1 MQRDSLDFKSM
12 SVGKLFT
19 KLLVPTIMG
28 MAASALF
35 TVIDGIFVGNG
46 IGSDA
51 MAAVNISAPIFMI
64 ITGVGLMFGMGG
76 GILTSINL
84 SQGKKKVANINFTQS
99 VIALVFI
106 SLVMTLLL
114 TIFPHKIA
122 TLFGSDEYLM
132 DMVVEYLFW
141 FSISLPFTVLVVALP
156 FFIRLTNPKISMWAM
171 LAATVMNIILDYL
184 FIFIFKWGLFGA
196 AIATDIGEFV
206 GAAIMIIYLFRH
218 SIAIRFVWLK
228 LSVKSLLLTLRNV
241 GYMIKLGFSVFLSEI
256 TISVMIISGNYVFM
270 DYMGADGVAA
280 YSVICYLFPIIFMV
294 FNATVQ
300 SAQPIIS
307 YNYGCGQMKRS
318 DNALRLSMLFTL
330 AFAFSIM
337 LLFICFTRS
346 IVTLFI
352 PDTASAAWG
361 YAVAGLPLFATDY
374 LFFGINIIIIG
385 YYTSIERLRRAISL
399 TVLRGIL
406 PVVFFFTLPL
416 LLDVNGIWLAV
427 AAGDISTTVVIVI
440 LLIVDKVRRNG

>member
-12 SVGKLFT
+12 SVEKLFT

-35 TVIDGIFVGNG
+35 TVVDGIFVGNG

-106 SLVMTLLL
+106 SLGMTLLL

-171 LAATVMNIILDYL
+171 LAATVVNIILDYL
-184 FIFIFKWGLFGA
+184 FIFVFKWGLFGA

-427 AAGDISTTVVIVI
+427 AAGDITTTVVIVI
-440 LLIVDKVRRNG
+440 LLIVDKVRKNG

>member
-35 TVIDGIFVGNG
+35 TVVDGIFVGNG

-171 LAATVMNIILDYL
+171 LAATVVNIILDYL
-184 FIFIFKWGLFGA
+184 FIFVFKWGLCQF
-196 AIATDIGEFV
+196 
-206 GAAIMIIYLFRH
+206 
-218 SIAIRFVWLK
+218 
-228 LSVKSLLLTLRNV
+228 
-241 GYMIKLGFSVFLSEI
+241 IK
-256 TISVMIISGNYVFM
+256 
-270 DYMGADGVAA
+270 
-280 YSVICYLFPIIFMV
+280 
-294 FNATVQ
+294 VQ
-300 SAQPIIS
+300 
-307 YNYGCGQMKRS
+307 
-318 DNALRLSMLFTL
+318 
-330 AFAFSIM
+330 
-337 LLFICFTRS
+337 
-346 IVTLFI
+346 
-352 PDTASAAWG
+352 
-361 YAVAGLPLFATDY
+361 
-374 LFFGINIIIIG
+374 
-385 YYTSIERLRRAISL
+385 
-399 TVLRGIL
+399 
-406 PVVFFFTLPL
+406 
-416 LLDVNGIWLAV
+416 
-427 AAGDISTTVVIVI
+427 VI
-440 LLIVDKVRRNG
+440 LINMCQDDVILIILTSKILMISQIFFLVWKNWNTRNIWML